1 MKNKIFSLNFLI
13 LTVIIALSPLPL
25 TAAKSIEVD
34 VFIRQVLEYS
44 HDLNNASNQVY
55 ISQQQSISAR
65 SNLLPRIN
73 ATLNHT
79 WFQKT
84 PEINLNIPSIPVYD
98 PVAVP
103 PQIIGMT
110 PPIDTSFSIAS
121 NEITTAQI
129 TLIQPVFWGGKIF
142 RNYQIAGINQNNS
155 ELLFQSIKTKTIQQA
170 LTAYCHYIETEYYL
184 RVALAAESTLADH
197 ASQVRIMA
205 DQGVML
211 ENDYA
216 KSVVFWNNAK
226 LSREKAYNAR
236 SMAMM
241 NLNRMIG
248 SDFTDSLIIVDT
260 LPLYEVIR
268 IDPEQEQQLV
278 NYGIKNREELLIAE
292 NQIAIS
298 EHYENI
304 TRARFF
310 PDINFTTSFTA
321 MEPNFQMQNQ
331 WETNWSV
338 GINFSYSLFEGGNR
352 ISQLHITNA
361 TAEISRENY
370 INQQELI
377 ELEIRQYCDQ
387 VNEAAT
393 SIEISRNKLN
403 TAQENLI
410 LAQNRF
416 HFGTITNSELL
427 DAHSL
432 KVQCEKD
439 LVEAY
444 VNYTLSMTNLMA
456 STSLLD
462 LKSLDENIMEVLP

>member
-1 MKNKIFSLNFLI
+1 MNNNIFRLFFLTFSIITVLSLS
-13 LTVIIALSPLPL
+13 TP
-25 TAAKSIEVD
+25 AAAQSIDFED
-34 VFIRQVLEYS
+34 FIRQVLQYS

-55 ISQQQSISAR
+55 ISSQQSISAR

-73 ATLNHT
+73 ASLNHT

-84 PEINLNIPSIPVYD
+84 PELSINIPSIPVYD

-110 PPIDTSFSIAS
+110 PPIDTSFSIGS

-142 RNYQIAGINQNNS
+142 RSYQIAGINENNS
-155 ELLFQSIKTKTIQQA
+155 ELLFQSVKIKTIQQA
-170 LTAYCHYIETEYYL
+170 VTAYCHYVETEYYL

-197 ASQVRIMA
+197 ASQIRIMV

-216 KSVVFWNNAK
+216 KSVVFWDNAK
-226 LSREKAYNAR
+226 LSTEKAYNAR

-248 SDFTDSLIIVDT
+248 SDFTDTLIIKDS
-260 LPLYEVIR
+260 LPLFEVIR
-268 IDPEQEQQLV
+268 IDPRQEQQLV
-278 NYGIKNREELLIAE
+278 DYGLKNRAELLVAK

-304 TRARFF
+304 ARARFF

-338 GINFSYSLFEGGNR
+338 GINFSFSVFEGGNR

-377 ELEIRQYCDQ
+377 ELEIRQHCDQ
-387 VNEAAT
+387 VNEAVT
-393 SIEISRNKLN
+393 SIEISQNKLN

-410 LAQNRF
+410 LAENRF
-416 HFGTITNSELL
+416 HFGTITNTELL

-439 LVEAY
+439 LIEAY
-444 VNYTLSMTNLMA
+444 VNYTISLTNLKA
-456 STSLLD
+456 STGLLD
-462 LKSLDENIMEVLP
+462 LNSIDENIMEVLP